1 VSKTVSDAL
10 GRNPATKYANYSVK
24 VRIWS
29 DSTGRVT
36 KAKLAGS
43 TGDPRID
50 EAIRKG
56 VFAGLVLPE
65 PPPDGMPMPIVMRI
79 AERRP
84 D

>member
-1 VSKTVSDAL
+1 MSDAL
-10 GRNPATKYANYSVK
+10 GKDPATKYASYTIK

-36 KAKLAGS
+36 KAKLAGTS
-43 TGDPRID
+43 GDQRID

-65 PPPDGMPMPIVMRI
+65 PPPEGMPMPIVMRI